1 MSLGTHDILLFYIKQ
16 KVLSCFIEIKLSKN
30 LILFKLID
38 VKGFVLCV
46 TNKKAQNFDLSST
59 KVKDI
64 FKHFDNLTLI
74 SINQEK
80 DQYIFTIGATLKK
93 EKKSKV
99 TLDDLY
105 KMMVSINTDVNT
117 RFDGIETR
125 LDKIENCPTIQ
136 KELGADKR

>member
-1 MSLGTHDILLFYIKQ
+1 MSQI
-16 KVLSCFIEIKLSKN
+16 
-30 LILFKLID
+30 
-38 VKGFVLCV
+38 
-46 TNKKAQNFDLSST
+46 KKAQNFDLSST

-80 DQYIFTIGATLKK
+80 DQYIFTIGGTLKK

-105 KMMVSINTDVNT
+105 KMMVSMNTDVNT
-117 RFDGIETR
+117 RFDGIETRLDKIETR